1 MKTSDGK
8 IRWIVATSGLLV
20 TLPVSAQQ
28 APPQFPPLPP
38 LPPPRVQPAAR
49 PVQIAPKPQ
58 NGVTNELTQSSP
70 ATPATALPSP
80 ALPGPRPPSAAQPL
94 PITIVPQ
101 PLPQRQPLT
110 ALAWDAESKDY
121 AAKPGDTNANFTFNL
136 TNITSSDVLINS
148 VRTSCGCTVAKLPQQ
163 PWTVGPGTNGPI
175 AVTVNLLGKSG
186 TIMKTIT
193 VDSSAGTKMLMVKVA
208 IPSAGPVTMAGNM
221 DRLRNAQ
228 LALADRQAVFKGDC
242 ANCHVAPSK
251 GKSGQPLYATACG
264 ICHDAE
270 HRASM
275 VPNLRALNHP
285 TDADYWRK
293 WVASGK
299 AGSLMPAFAI
309 AEGGP
314 LTGEQ
319 INSLVDYLAKVIPSN
334 TQTNAAAPLNSGVK
348 SVSALPAKT
357 AQ

>member
-1 MKTSDGK
+1 MKTLDGK
-8 IRWIVATSGLLV
+8 IRWIVVASGLFA

-38 LPPPRVQPAAR
+38 LPPRSVQPAAR
-49 PVQIAPKPQ
+49 PVQIAPNPQ
-58 NGVTNELTQSSP
+58 NVATNQLAQSPPASP
-70 ATPATALPSP
+70 AAALPSP
-80 ALPGPRPPSAAQPL
+80 ALPAPRPPSAAQPL
-94 PITIVPQ
+94 PIVPQ
-101 PLPQRQPLT
+101 PVPQRQPLT

-121 AAKPGDTNANFTFNL
+121 AAKAGDTNAYFTFNL
-136 TNITSSDVLINS
+136 TNITSSDVLISS

-186 TIMKTIT
+186 TIVKTIT
-193 VDSSAGTKMLMVKVA
+193 VDTSAGTKMLMVKVA
-208 IPSAGPVTMAGNM
+208 IPPAGPVTMAGNM
-221 DRLRNAQ
+221 DRIRNAQ
-228 LALADRQAVFKGDC
+228 LALADRQAVFKGEC
-242 ANCHVAPSK
+242 ANCHVAPSR
-251 GKSGQPLYATACG
+251 GKSGQPLYAAACG

-275 VPNLRALNHP
+275 VPNLRALKHP

-299 AGSLMPAFAI
+299 PGSLMPAFAQ

-319 INSLVDYLAKVIPSN
+319 IDSLVDYLAKAIPSN
-334 TQTNAAAPLNSGVK
+334 TQTNASAQLNPGVK
-348 SVSALPAKT
+348 SLSALPVKT

>member
-1 MKTSDGK
+1 MKTLDGK
-8 IRWIVATSGLLV
+8 IRWIVATSGLFV
-20 TLPVSAQQ
+20 TLPVLAQQ

-38 LPPPRVQPAAR
+38 LPPPRIQPAAR

-58 NGVTNELTQSSP
+58 NGATNQLAQSP
-70 ATPATALPSP
+70 LATPPAALPSP
-80 ALPGPRPPSAAQPL
+80 ALPAPRPPSAAQQL
-94 PITIVPQ
+94 PVVPQ
-101 PLPQRQPLT
+101 PVPQRQPLT

-121 AAKPGDTNANFTFNL
+121 AAKAGDTNAYFTFNL
-136 TNITSSDVLINS
+136 TNITSSDVLISS

-186 TIMKTIT
+186 TIVKTIT

-208 IPSAGPVTMAGNM
+208 IPSVGPVTMAGNM
-221 DRLRNAQ
+221 DRIRNAQ
-228 LALADRQAVFKGDC
+228 LALADRQAVFKGEC
-242 ANCHVAPSK
+242 AICHVAPSK
-251 GKSGQPLYATACG
+251 GKSGQPLYAAACG

-275 VPNLRALNHP
+275 VPDLRALKHP

-299 AGSLMPAFAI
+299 PGSLMPAFAQ

-319 INSLVDYLAKVIPSN
+319 INSLVDYLAKAVPSN
-334 TQTNAAAPLNSGVK
+334 TQTNASAQLNPGVK
-348 SVSALPAKT
+348 GLSALPVKP